1 MKEWQRAP
9 SQLVQEYCQKQKR
22 PKPIYQNER
31 APAGQFW
38 FVIVIGMMTRSI
50 RVILPDVKNKEKD
63 LVFVSTESF
72 SDAIL
77 AKNCTCLLALHHLQP
92 TLPLHQKMPE
102 PYASMWL
109 NLTGQELAA
118 SKKSVQVSE
127 FVCPFCEKVFE
138 KEMRYVIYVKM
149 EMMVSNL

>member
-31 APAGQFW
+31 APAGHFW
-38 FVIVIGMMTRSI
+38 LVLVIGLMTHSI

-77 AKNCTCLLALHHLQP
+77 AKNCTN
-92 TLPLHQKMPE
+92 TMSHQTNYE
-102 PYASMWL
+102 
-109 NLTGQELAA
+109 N
-118 SKKSVQVSE
+118 
-127 FVCPFCEKVFE
+127 
-138 KEMRYVIYVKM
+138 
-149 EMMVSNL
+149 